1 MAALSHGLSHD
12 SGGSHSLLHTS
23 VTNRRGCDDLEDAVS
38 FSMAFQPVVD
48 IKANSIVAYEALVR
62 GKNGESAAS
71 VLKRDRGAA
80 LYSFD
85 QLRRICAI
93 EMAAALGLE
102 SSGADLCINFFPNEV
117 HHAAACLDTTLDAA
131 ERVGILPRR
140 LIFEIN
146 EREQVIHMDH
156 LHSIV
161 MEYRSMGLR
170 TAMDDFGSG
179 FAGLTMLAAFQP
191 DIVKID
197 MALTHDIHE
206 RRASQSIVRAIVEIC
221 TDLGIEIIAEG
232 IERREELEVLQEMG
246 ISQMQ
251 GFYLCPPVFEQ
262 LPRWNAATGSQDLS
276 DSGSTRPKPV
286 RKGKLLPQLGRA

>member
-12 SGGSHSLLHTS
+12 SGSSVSLLHTS
-23 VTNRRGCDDLEDAVS
+23 RHHQHGQRACDPPS

-48 IKANSIVAYEALVR
+48 IRNNSIAAYEALVR
-62 GKNGESAAS
+62 GKNGEPAAT
-71 VLKRDRGAA
+71 VLKRDLGQD

-85 QLRRICAI
+85 QLRRISAI

-102 SSGADLCINFFPNEV
+102 ASGADLCINFFPNEV
-117 HHAAACLDTTLDAA
+117 HQAAACLDTTLIAA

-146 EREQVIHMDH
+146 EREQVLHMDH

-161 MEYRSMGLR
+161 LEYRSMGLR

-179 FAGLTMLAAFQP
+179 FAGLTMLAEFQP

-197 MALTHDIHE
+197 MALTHRIYE

-232 IERREELEVLQEMG
+232 VERREEMEMLQEMG
-246 ISQMQ
+246 IAQMQ
-251 GFYLCPPVFEQ
+251 GFYLAAPAFEQ
-262 LPRWNAATGSQDLS
+262 LPRWNPDSRSIDLS
-276 DSGSTRPKPV
+276 ASTPARPKPV
-286 RKGKLLPQLGRA
+286 RKGKLLPQLGCA

>member
-1 MAALSHGLSHD
+1 
-12 SGGSHSLLHTS
+12 
-23 VTNRRGCDDLEDAVS
+23 
-38 FSMAFQPVVD
+38 MAFQPVVD
-48 IKANSIVAYEALVR
+48 IEANSIVAYEALVR

-85 QLRRICAI
+85 QLRRIRAI

-117 HHAAACLDTTLDAA
+117 HQAAACLDTTLIAA

-170 TAMDDFGSG
+170 TAMDDFGAG

-197 MALTHDIHE
+197 MALTHKIHE

-232 IERREELEVLQEMG
+232 IERREELEMLQEMG
-246 ISQMQ
+246 ISRMQ

-262 LPRWNAATGSQDLS
+262 LARWNSTTGSLDLS
-276 DSGSTRPKPV
+276 DSGSARAKPV
-286 RKGKLLPQLGRA
+286 RKGKLLPQLGCA